1 MKYMEALFTM
11 SRWLVSS
18 PGVRLSLIPF
28 VLLGTLVMNQESFA
42 QITPSLEESSVYDS
56 DGLPHSSDESS
67 YRIGPQDVLQIS
79 VWKDEILSRE
89 VVVRPD
95 GFISFPLIGEVKA
108 VDRPVG
114 DLAKE
119 MDERL
124 SKFVSDPRISIVIA
138 QVNSFKIFVIGKVN
152 RPGEF
157 QLGQYTDVMQAL
169 SLAGGLTPFAR
180 EGSIKVLRRVN
191 GKQTTSEFD
200 YSDVLKGKNLEQNI
214 ILQRGDIVMVP

>member
-1 MKYMEALFTM
+1 MKHGDEIRLLFQPWPLQCLCTWLMMFCLSVSGSLALA
-11 SRWLVSS
+11 
-18 PGVRLSLIPF
+18 
-28 VLLGTLVMNQESFA
+28 QESDA
-42 QITPSLEESSVYDS
+42 QPNPSLDADSGSESV
-56 DGLPHSSDESS
+56 EST

-95 GFISFPLIGEVKA
+95 GFISFPLIGEVLA
-108 VDRPVG
+108 ENRPVG
-114 DLAKE
+114 ELAKE
-119 MDERL
+119 MDKRL
-124 SKFVSDPRISIVIA
+124 TQFVADPRISIVVA
-138 QVNSFKIFVIGKVN
+138 QVNSFKIYVIGKVN

-191 GKQTTSEFD
+191 GVQTTSAFD
-200 YSDVLKGKNLEQNI
+200 YSDVLKGDSLEQNI